1 MPEWFRVW
9 LGELARWAARGLAR
23 SPRRLFT
30 ALAVGL
36 LLVGGVSRLAA
47 GGGSPA
53 AAVPA
58 PIVAAAPA
66 LADRG
71 PLTVVDGWLAAW
83 LDQTVDAVG
92 WRQGM
97 RPFVTDEVAWMFA
110 GMTPDKVPASSVLAT
125 TLGAV
130 TSASATVQVQLD
142 TGDLTVRLVPDAG
155 GWLVSGFGHEQ

>member
-9 LGELARWAARGLAR
+9 LGELGRWAARGLAR
-23 SPRRLFT
+23 SPRRLLV
-30 ALAVGL
+30 AVAVGL
-36 LLVGGVSRLAA
+36 VLVGGVSRLTS
-47 GGGSPA
+47 GGSPA

-66 LADRG
+66 PADRG
-71 PLTVVDGWLAAW
+71 PGVVVDGWLAAW
-83 LDQTVDAVG
+83 LDQTVDPVG

-110 GMTPDKVPASSVLAT
+110 GMTPDKVPASSVLTT
-125 TLGAV
+125 TLGTV
-130 TSASATVQVQLD
+130 TATTATVAVQLD

-155 GWLVSGFGHEQ
+155 GWLVSGFGQEQ